1 MKVKSGIYMSPSRV
15 SKTGLTCVCVCVCVG
30 GGGGW
35 GGQGGWNL
43 DKVVKNCMKI
53 TKSTFLGQT
62 KGGYGWLANLSSGS
76 GGGRG
81 WGGWFP

>member
-15 SKTGLTCVCVCVCVG
+15 SKTGLTCVCVCV

-35 GGQGGWNL
+35 GGGWNL

-62 KGGYGWLANLSSGS
+62 KEDMGG
-76 GGGRG
+76 
-81 WGGWFP
+81 